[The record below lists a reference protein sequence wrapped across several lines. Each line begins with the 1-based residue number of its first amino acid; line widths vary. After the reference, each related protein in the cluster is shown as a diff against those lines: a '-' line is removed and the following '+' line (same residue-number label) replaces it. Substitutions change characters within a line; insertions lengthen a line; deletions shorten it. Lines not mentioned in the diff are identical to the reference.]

1 LLPDRVIS
9 LWPYTSLNDKR
20 LVFGEH
26 YIFVKQDPS
35 IEKPLKIGVK
45 ANPSWAAY
53 YVNGLLF
60 IKAFKAVE
68 ATYPDFGSTV
78 EVYTNNLFLEL
89 ETLGPLRRI
98 EPGEVNRHVELWKVV
113 KVGPLAITE
122 KDVEEKVLPIVN
134 NILKSL

>member
-1 LLPDRVIS
+1 
-9 LWPYTSLNDKR
+9 NDKR

-26 YIFVKQDPS
+26 YIFVKQDPG

-45 ANPSWAAY
+45 ANPSWVAY
-53 YVNGLLF
+53 YVDGFLF
-60 IKAFKAVE
+60 IKAFKSME

-89 ETLGPLRRI
+89 EALGPLRRI

-113 KVGPLAITE
+113 KVGPLTIAE
-122 KDVEEKVLPIVN
+122 KEVEEKVLPIAN
-134 NILKSL
+134 DMLKSL